1 VFKNKL
7 ANFLLGFGLIMKI
20 RQDWN
25 FSSLLFVTA
34 LTSGCAM
41 GVEKTVYLEEPVEVL
56 YNSAVD
62 MMQEGKYRTSTK
74 RFDEVERQHPY
85 SVWATKAQ
93 LMAAYA
99 YYQANRYD
107 EAIVALDR
115 FIQLHPANKDVT
127 YALYLKALSYYEQ
140 ISDVSRD
147 QKMTQLAL
155 TSLRALITRFPNSKY
170 SRDATVKLDLT
181 YDHLAGKE
189 MAIGRYY
196 HNQKQYL
203 AAINRFKNVVIKY
216 QTTTHIP
223 EALHRL
229 TEGYYALGLLGEAR
243 KTAAV
248 LGHNYPGNEWYMN
261 SYELMENKK
270 INFGSARKGK
280 KVSFKDSRKKKAA
293 WYELWKKF

>member
-1 VFKNKL
+1 
-7 ANFLLGFGLIMKI
+7 MKMK
-20 RQDWN
+20 RLWN
-25 FSSLLFVTA
+25 FSTLLLA
-34 LTSGCAM
+34 AGLMSGCAV
-41 GVEKTVYLEEPVEVL
+41 GVEKKVYVEEPVEDL
-56 YNSAVD
+56 YNSAID
-62 MMQEGKYRTSTK
+62 LMLEGKFRTSTTK
-74 RFDEVERQHPY
+74 FDEVERQHPY

-107 EAIVALDR
+107 EGIVALDR
-115 FIQLHPANKDVT
+115 FIQLHPANKDIS
-127 YALYLKALSYYEQ
+127 YAYYLKALSYYEQ

-155 TSLRALITRFPNSKY
+155 TSLRELTSRYPNSKY
-170 SRDATVKLDLT
+170 SRDAKLKLDLT

-189 MAIGRYY
+189 MQVGRYY
-196 HNQKQYL
+196 HTQRQYL
-203 AAINRFKNVVIKY
+203 AAINRFKVVVEKY

-223 EALHRL
+223 EALHRM

-248 LGHNYPGNEWYMN
+248 LGHNYPGSEWYIN
-261 SYELMENKK
+261 SYEMIENNKVP
-270 INFGSARKGK
+270 ISSTAKGK
-280 KVSFKDSRKKKAA
+280 KVSIETVRQEKAA

>member
-1 VFKNKL
+1 
-7 ANFLLGFGLIMKI
+7 MKMK
-20 RQDWN
+20 RLWN
-25 FSSLLFVTA
+25 FSTLLLA
-34 LTSGCAM
+34 AGLMSGCAV
-41 GVEKTVYLEEPVEVL
+41 GVEKKVYVEEPVEDL

-62 MMQEGKYRTSTK
+62 LMLEGKFRTSTTK
-74 RFDEVERQHPY
+74 FDEVERQHPY
-85 SVWATKAQ
+85 SVWSTKAQ

-107 EAIVALDR
+107 EGIVALDR
-115 FIQLHPANKDVT
+115 FIQLHPANKDIS
-127 YALYLKALSYYEQ
+127 YAYYLKALSYYEQ

-155 TSLRALITRFPNSKY
+155 TSLRELTRRYPNSKY
-170 SRDATVKLDLT
+170 SRDAKLKLDLT

-189 MAIGRYY
+189 MQVGRYY
-196 HNQKQYL
+196 HTQRQYL
-203 AAINRFKNVVIKY
+203 AAINRFKVVVEKY

-223 EALHRL
+223 EALHRM

-248 LGHNYPGNEWYMN
+248 LGHNYPGSKWYIN
-261 SYELMENKK
+261 SYEMIENNKVP
-270 INFGSARKGK
+270 ISITAKGK
-280 KVSFKDSRKKKAA
+280 KVSIETVRQEKAA

>member
-1 VFKNKL
+1 
-7 ANFLLGFGLIMKI
+7 MKMK
-20 RQDWN
+20 RLWN
-25 FSSLLFVTA
+25 FSTLLLA
-34 LTSGCAM
+34 AGLMSGCAV
-41 GVEKTVYLEEPVEVL
+41 GVEKKVYVEEPVEDL
-56 YNSAVD
+56 YNSAID
-62 MMQEGKYRTSTK
+62 LMLEGKFRTSTTK
-74 RFDEVERQHPY
+74 FDEVERQHPY

-107 EAIVALDR
+107 EGIVALDR
-115 FIQLHPANKDVT
+115 FIQLHPANKDIS
-127 YALYLKALSYYEQ
+127 YAYYLKALSYYEQ

-155 TSLRALITRFPNSKY
+155 TSLRELTRRYPNSKY
-170 SRDATVKLDLT
+170 SRDAKLKLDLT

-189 MAIGRYY
+189 MQVGRYY
-196 HNQKQYL
+196 HTQRQYL
-203 AAINRFKNVVIKY
+203 AAINRFKVVVEKY

-223 EALHRL
+223 EALHRM

-248 LGHNYPGNEWYMN
+248 LGHNYPGSKWYIN
-261 SYELMENKK
+261 SYEMIENNKVP
-270 INFGSARKGK
+270 ISITAKGK
-280 KVSFKDSRKKKAA
+280 KVNIETVRQEKAA

>member
-1 VFKNKL
+1 MKMKQLWNLLTLLL
-7 ANFLLGFGLIMKI
+7 AAGLM
-20 RQDWN
+20 
-25 FSSLLFVTA
+25 
-34 LTSGCAM
+34 SGCAV
-41 GVEKTVYLEEPVEVL
+41 GIEKKVYVEEPVEDL
-56 YNSAVD
+56 YNSAID
-62 MMQEGKYRTSTK
+62 LMLEGKFRTSTTK
-74 RFDEVERQHPY
+74 FDEVERQHPY

-115 FIQLHPANKDVT
+115 FIQLHPANKDIS
-127 YALYLKALSYYEQ
+127 YAYYLKALSYYEQ

-155 TSLRALITRFPNSKY
+155 TSLRELTRRYPNSKY
-170 SRDATVKLDLT
+170 SRDAKLKLDLT

-189 MAIGRYY
+189 MQVGRYY
-196 HNQKQYL
+196 HTQRQYL
-203 AAINRFKNVVIKY
+203 AAINRFKVVVEKY
-216 QTTTHIP
+216 QTTTHVP
-223 EALHRL
+223 EALHRM

-248 LGHNYPGNEWYMN
+248 LGHNYPGSKWYIN
-261 SYELMENKK
+261 SYEMIENNKVP
-270 INFGSARKGK
+270 ISITAKGK
-280 KVSFKDSRKKKAA
+280 KVNIETVRQEKAA